1 MANMR
6 LLILL
11 LSLSLTACSL
21 TSEPVK
27 KTNTQVEKAT
37 MASFTVDQYV
47 RDLSTQLSHKN
58 GSFKS
63 SSRIAITSFFLA
75 DALETGLAEGQG
87 HGLSQQIQESLITQL
102 TQLGYN
108 IIEYR
113 LENNLNLSASADSM
127 LSRDIAKLN
136 QRQNIDYVITG
147 TLTRQQHAYIINA
160 RMVNAQNNVITSA
173 ASTEIPINVMW
184 SDEKIQQRGGFIYR
198 SEY

>member
-1 MANMR
+1 MR

-75 DALETGLAEGQG
+75 DALETGLAQGQG

-160 RMVNAQNNVITSA
+160 RMVNAQSNVITSA

-184 SDEKIQQRGGFIYR
+184 SDEKIQQRGGFFYR

>member
-75 DALETGLAEGQG
+75 DALETGLAQGQG

-160 RMVNAQNNVITSA
+160 RMVNAQSNVITSA

>member
-1 MANMR
+1 MR

-75 DALETGLAEGQG
+75 DALETGLAQGQG

>member
-1 MANMR
+1 
-6 LLILL
+6 
-11 LSLSLTACSL
+11 
-21 TSEPVK
+21 
-27 KTNTQVEKAT
+27 

-75 DALETGLAEGQG
+75 DALETGLAQGQG

-160 RMVNAQNNVITSA
+160 RMVNAQSNVITSA

>member
-1 MANMR
+1 MR

-160 RMVNAQNNVITSA
+160 RMVNAQNNVITAA

>member
-1 MANMR
+1 MR

-75 DALETGLAEGQG
+75 DALETGLAQGQG

-160 RMVNAQNNVITSA
+160 RMVNAQSNVITSA

>member
-1 MANMR
+1 MR

-75 DALETGLAEGQG
+75 DALETGLAQGQG
-87 HGLSQQIQESLITQL
+87 HGLSQQIQESIITQL

>member
-1 MANMR
+1 MR

-27 KTNTQVEKAT
+27 KTDSKVEKAT

-75 DALETGLAEGQG
+75 DALETGLAQGQG

-160 RMVNAQNNVITSA
+160 RMVNAQNNVITAA

>member
-21 TSEPVK
+21 TSEPVE
-27 KTNTQVEKAT
+27 KTERHVEKAT

-47 RDLSTQLSHKN
+47 RDLSTQLSNKI

-63 SSRIAITSFFLA
+63 SSRIAITSFYLA
-75 DALETGLAEGQG
+75 DALETGLAQGQG

>member
-1 MANMR
+1 MR

-21 TSEPVK
+21 TSEPVR

>member
-1 MANMR
+1 MR

-21 TSEPVK
+21 TSEPVE
-27 KTNTQVEKAT
+27 KTDSEVEKAT

-75 DALETGLAEGQG
+75 DALEAGLAQGQG

-160 RMVNAQNNVITSA
+160 RMVNAQNNVITAA